1 MSSFNSEPA
10 SVLDVR
16 GLYKKYP
23 AFELKDVSFSLER
36 EKITGFIGRNGAGK
50 STTLNSLFNFV
61 HPDSGDIE
69 FFGENFSDSEFDIK
83 KRVGFVAGGID
94 YYKNKKIKAITAVT
108 KRFYESW
115 DDAAYKSYINE
126 FAIDEEKT
134 PGQLSAGM
142 KVKYAL
148 ALALSHNAEL
158 LIMDEPTSGLDP
170 VSRDELLDDFM
181 GLCDKGITIL
191 FSTHITSDLDKCADD
206 IIYIQNGKIIAET
219 GMDMFVDGFRLL
231 EMDEKPSE
239 DGWVADHARGI
250 KRMRK
255 GYTVL
260 LGMEDAESPE
270 AAANG
275 KIGKADLEDIM
286 IHLEKGGRNN
296 G

>member
-1 MSSFNSEPA
+1 MSSFNGEFA
-10 SVLDVR
+10 DVLNVHD
-16 GLYKKYP
+16 LYKKYP
-23 AFELKDVSFSLER
+23 AFELNDVSFSLR
-36 EKITGFIGRNGAGK
+36 RGKITGFIGRNGAGK

-61 HPDSGDIE
+61 HLDSGSIE

-94 YYKNKKIKAITAVT
+94 YYKNKKIKTITAVT

-115 DDAAYKSYINE
+115 DDAAYESYISE

-181 GLCDKGITIL
+181 ALCDKGITIF

-219 GMDMFVDGFRLL
+219 DMDSFIDSFRLL
-231 EMDEKPSE
+231 KMDEEPSE
-239 DGWVADHARGI
+239 GGWVTDHARGI

-260 LGMEDAESPE
+260 LGTEDAESQK
-270 AAANG
+270 AASAG
-275 KIGKADLEDIM
+275 TIGKADLEDIM